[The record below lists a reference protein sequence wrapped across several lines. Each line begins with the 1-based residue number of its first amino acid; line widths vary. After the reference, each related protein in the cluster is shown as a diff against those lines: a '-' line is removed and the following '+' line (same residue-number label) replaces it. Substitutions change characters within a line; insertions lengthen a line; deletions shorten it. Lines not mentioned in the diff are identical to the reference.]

1 MNQYIILEDAILNGL
16 QSLAL
21 IAETSMVQQQISDC
35 VEKFNQLGCDY
46 QESWTEEYWTL
57 YESIRE
63 GYQKVKFT
71 KVEKGK
77 FGLDSTKA
85 NTEVQ
90 DLSFSFGKNNLGVSS
105 EGKKVLLEIDELS
118 KQHISSTLVMSEHDV
133 IERKCCNKCILF

>member
-21 IAETSMVQQQISDC
+21 VAETSMVQQQISDC

-57 YESIRE
+57 YENIRE

-71 KVEKGK
+71 KVKNGN
-77 FGLDSTKA
+77 DSTKT
-85 NTEVQ
+85 TEIQ
-90 DLSFSFGKNNLGVSS
+90 ELTLSFSKNTPGMSS

-118 KQHISSTLVMSEHDV
+118 KQHISSTLAMSEHDV

>member
-1 MNQYIILEDAILNGL
+1 MNQYIILEDAILTGL

-46 QESWTEEYWTL
+46 QETWTEEYWTM

-71 KVEKGK
+71 KVKNGI
-77 FGLDSTKA
+77 DSTKT
-85 NTEVQ
+85 TEIQ
-90 DLSFSFGKNNLGVSS
+90 ELTLSFSKNNPGMSN
-105 EGKKVLLEIDELS
+105 EGKKVLMEIDELS
-118 KQHISSTLVMSEHDV
+118 KQHISSTLAMSEHDV